1 MIHLYIGSHME
12 PLNILLILLGLLIV
26 ATLAGFVWQNRQGS
40 ISRSTASDL
49 PPDVPLELVERGSI
63 ITLLQFS
70 GPFCSYCQAMRGVL
84 GREAATHDGAVA
96 HREIDITDYPELTR
110 TLRVNQTP
118 TTFLVTSSGHIV
130 SRIHGAA
137 KPPIVANEVATAL
150 SHRKAQSDEYL
161 I

>member
-1 MIHLYIGSHME
+1 ME
-12 PLNILLILLGLLIV
+12 PFAIFLILLGLLTV
-26 ATLAGFVWQNRQGS
+26 ATLAGFAWQNRQGS

-84 GREAATHDGAVA
+84 SREVALHDGAVA
-96 HREIDITDYPELTR
+96 HREIDITDYPDLTSA
-110 TLRVNQTP
+110 LRVNQTP

-130 SRIHGAA
+130 SRIRGAA
-137 KPPIVANEVATAL
+137 KPPTVAHEVATAL

>member
-12 PLNILLILLGLLIV
+12 PLNIFLILLGLLIV
-26 ATLAGFVWQNRQGS
+26 ATLAGFAWQNRQGS
-40 ISRSTASDL
+40 ISRSSAPDL
-49 PPDVPLELVERGSI
+49 PPDIPLDLVERDSI

-84 GREAATHDGAVA
+84 SREVATHDGAVA
-96 HREIDITDYPELTR
+96 HREIDITDYPDLTR

-137 KPPIVANEVATAL
+137 KPPIVANEVARAL